1 MAKLSPAEFSEKWK
15 RRIKAAQQ
23 DVSTG
28 VDAVSEAPTKKAAAK
43 KEKMRA
49 NINAALDSG
58 KWERGLNRVSLDEW
72 KQKMKD
78 LGVARIAAG
87 ADASGMKVQQFA
99 EELLPFI
106 EARQREVQAMPD
118 VTLEDN
124 IQRMTQ
130 FIRGMA
136 EFKRK

>member
-1 MAKLSPAEFSEKWK
+1 MAKLTPAEFADKWQ
-15 RRIKAAQQ
+15 RRIKAAQS
-23 DVSTG
+23 DISSG
-28 VDAVSEAPTKKAAAK
+28 VDATTEAPTKKAAAK

-58 KWERGLNRVSLDEW
+58 KWERGLNRVTLDEW
-72 KQKMKD
+72 KDKMKT
-78 LGVARIAAG
+78 LGVSRIAAG
-87 ADASGMKVQQFA
+87 ADASGMKVQSFA

-106 EARQREVQAMPD
+106 EARQKEITSMPD

-124 IQRMTQ
+124 IQRMTA
-130 FIRGMA
+130 FIRGMS